1 MSTST
6 KPTPARRALP
16 LVEVPIDPALCRNC
30 ARIAPW
36 YSFWGNLALAIHK
49 LVVGLLGRSTALVAD
64 AIHSFGDVLG
74 STSVVISTRMAGKH
88 PDRKFP
94 YGRGK
99 AEFVSAVFVYVML
112 LLLASGIIYSSVRSI
127 LRGDIQPPHLVT
139 AASAIVSV
147 LYNYLMYK
155 FTTCVGRRNNSPAI
169 LADAFENR
177 ADAIASA
184 AVIGGIVAARLIH
197 PICDPVAA
205 LVVGV
210 IIFWNCQEQLRKA
223 AEGLMDRGLPAEEV
237 ETIKKCAIAQ
247 AGVLN
252 VAFLRSRQT
261 GVRYW
266 IDLGI
271 EVSEELTVDDADQIA
286 GAVRSAV
293 AKSPQ
298 CHFVEVYVF
307 PAAAAAQL
315 TAAEPAAHA
324 SRGPS

>member
-1 MSTST
+1 MS
-6 KPTPARRALP
+6 PTQKQGASRRALP
-16 LVEVPIDPALCRNC
+16 VVQTRIDPELCRNC

-94 YGRGK
+94 FGRGK

-112 LLLASGIIYSSVRSI
+112 LLLAGGIIFTSLRAI
-127 LRGDIQPPHLVT
+127 LQGDVTPPHLIT

-155 FTTCVGRRNNSPAI
+155 FTTCVGRRNTSPAI

-177 ADAIASA
+177 ADAIASL
-184 AVIGGIVAARLIH
+184 AVIGGIVAARFIH
-197 PICDPVAA
+197 PICDPIAA
-205 LVVGV
+205 LLVGIV
-210 IIFWNCQEQLRKA
+210 ILWNCQEQLRKA
-223 AEGLMDRGLPAEEV
+223 AEGLMDRGLPQEDIA
-237 ETIKKCAIAQ
+237 AIGQCVAAQ
-247 AGVLN
+247 PGILN
-252 VAFLRSRQT
+252 VAFIRSRQT

-271 EVSEELTVDDADQIA
+271 EVSADLTVDAADEIVH
-286 GAVRSAV
+286 AVRNAV
-293 AKSPQ
+293 SSTPQ

-307 PAAAAAQL
+307 PPSARPTSL
-315 TAAEPAAHA
+315 VGEPTLQPL
-324 SRGPS
+324 R

>member
-1 MSTST
+1 MSRDS
-6 KPTPARRALP
+6 KQASRRRALP
-16 LVEVPIDPALCRNC
+16 VVQPPIDPESCKNC

-49 LVVGLLGRSTALVAD
+49 LVVGILGRSTALIAD

-74 STSVVISTRMAGKH
+74 STSVVISTRMAGKQ
-88 PDRKFP
+88 PDRRFP
-94 YGRGK
+94 FGRGK

-112 LLLASGIIYSSVRSI
+112 LLLAGGIIFSSVRTI
-127 LRGDIQPPHLVT
+127 LQGEISPPHLVT
-139 AASAIVSV
+139 AASAVVSV

-155 FTTCVGRRNNSPAI
+155 FTTCVGQRNSSPAI

-177 ADAIASA
+177 ADAIASL

-197 PICDPVAA
+197 PICDPIAA
-205 LVVGV
+205 LIVGI

-223 AEGLMDRGLPAEEV
+223 AEGLMDRGLPEQDV
-237 ETIKKCAIAQ
+237 NAIGKRAAAQ
-247 AGVLN
+247 PGVLK
-252 VAFLRSRQT
+252 VKFIRSRQT

-271 EVSEELTVDDADQIA
+271 EVKAELTVEEADEVVSA
-286 GAVRSAV
+286 VRGAVSS
-293 AKSPQ
+293 SPH

-307 PAAAAAQL
+307 PASP
-315 TAAEPAAHA
+315 EPAPLFGEPALEPV
-324 SRGPS
+324 R

>member
-1 MSTST
+1 MSPTSES
-6 KPTPARRALP
+6 PRRHRALP
-16 LVEVPIDPALCRNC
+16 LVHPPIDPDLCRNC

-74 STSVVISTRMAGKH
+74 STSVVISTRMAGKQ

-94 YGRGK
+94 FGRGK

-112 LLLASGIIYSSVRSI
+112 LLLAAGIVFTSVRSI
-127 LRGDIQPPHLVT
+127 LNGNISPPHLVT

-155 FTTCVGRRNNSPAI
+155 FTTCVGRRNSSPAI

-184 AVIGGIVAARLIH
+184 AVIVGIIAARVIH
-197 PICDPVAA
+197 PICDPIAA
-205 LVVGV
+205 LIVGL

-223 AEGLMDRGLPAEEV
+223 TEGLMDRGLSKEEM
-237 ETIKKCAIAQ
+237 EGIGRCAASQ
-247 AGVLN
+247 PGVLS
-252 VAFLRSRQT
+252 VAFIRSRQT

-271 EVSEELTVDDADQIA
+271 EVSGELTVDAADVIV
-286 GAVRSAV
+286 GGVRNAVS
-293 AKSPQ
+293 STPQ

-307 PAAAAAQL
+307 PAI
-315 TAAEPAAHA
+315 P
-324 SRGPS
+324 PSTPVIGELALKLAPSS

>member
-1 MSTST
+1 MSQDST
-6 KPTPARRALP
+6 LSKNRRTLP
-16 LVEVPIDPALCRNC
+16 VVQAQTAIDPELCRNC

-74 STSVVISTRMAGKH
+74 STSVVISTRMAGKQ
-88 PDRKFP
+88 PDKRFP
-94 YGRGK
+94 FGRGK

-112 LLLASGIIYSSVRSI
+112 LLLAGGIIFTSARSI
-127 LRGDIQPPHLVT
+127 LRGELTPPHLVT

-155 FTTCVGRRNNSPAI
+155 FTTCVGKRNSSPAI

-177 ADAIASA
+177 ADAIASI
-184 AVIGGIVAARLIH
+184 AVIAGIVAARFIH
-197 PICDPVAA
+197 PICDPIAA
-205 LVVGV
+205 LVVGLV
-210 IIFWNCQEQLRKA
+210 IFWNCQEQLRKA

-237 ETIKKCAIAQ
+237 AALKACAAAQ
-247 AGVLN
+247 RGVLN
-252 VAFLRSRQT
+252 VPFIRTRQT

-271 EVSEELTVDDADQIA
+271 EVAADLSVDAADEIV
-286 GAVRSAV
+286 GAVRNAIS
-293 AKSPQ
+293 STPQ

-307 PAAAAAQL
+307 PAL
-315 TAAEPAAHA
+315 PKPTALVGQPALEPL
-324 SRGPS
+324 R